1 MRVSQEAPIARA
13 NIRPPILGNTGPNT
27 FKTINNP
34 LQQKNRVPA
43 NQPGGFVSKIS
54 NEDKGW
60 IRNIVDSGFRAA
72 SRQAEVMFDVI
83 SDNQFVRV
91 PFRIATEFVR
101 NGATASVQSVMENK
115 QMTKSVKLGVVRR
128 TLENAVATTLFEPN
142 KYSNTVARVGVG
154 FLNMAVRFGARIA
167 LVVLNVVDPADVDV
181 ADAPDEFFSRSL
193 GRVIKPLS
201 ANPVVGLAT
210 RFGEQLF
217 INFGL
222 EKLFVKNIVMPKIQ
236 TKKPLAAAKA
246 A

>member
-1 MRVSQEAPIARA
+1 MRVGQEAPLTRVNA
-13 NIRPPILGNTGPNT
+13 RPPILGNAGP
-27 FKTINNP
+27 KKINM
-34 LQQKNRVPA
+34 PA
-43 NQPGGFVSKIS
+43 NQPGGFVSKMS

-72 SRQAEVMFDVI
+72 SRQAEVMFDVV

-101 NGATASVQSVMENK
+101 NGATASVQSVMDNK

-128 TLENAVATTLFEPN
+128 TLENAIATTVFEPN

-167 LVVLNVVDPADVDV
+167 LVVLNVVDPADVDI
-181 ADAPDEFFSRSL
+181 ADTPDEFFSRSL
-193 GRVIKPLS
+193 GRVIRPLS
-201 ANPVVGLAT
+201 ANPVVGFAT

-217 INFGL
+217 INLGL
-222 EKLFVKNIVMPKIQ
+222 EKLFLKNHLIPKIQ

-246 A
+246 T